1 MTIKENP
8 SNLLTANHTL
18 PDDWLDIKPDAESA
32 VEISGLTKRFGD
44 FTAVDTLS
52 FRVPKGSIFG
62 FLGPNGAGKT
72 TTLGMLLGLIPI
84 DAGSATILGFDVRT
98 QLPLALTRTGAL
110 VERPAFYPY
119 LSGRRN
125 LSLLARIAGIEDQA
139 VVDRALKEVD
149 LADRANAKFGSYS
162 TGMKQRLGIAA
173 ALIKQ
178 PELVILDEPT
188 SGLDPAGQL
197 EIRNL
202 VRDLAHA
209 GRTIVLSSH
218 LLNEVQEV
226 CTHVAI
232 IDHGKLVQTGSLAQI
247 LATEEVVEI
256 NVVDRAEQA
265 RNFVEN
271 LPGVKH
277 AEILDGRVIVEVPTA
292 KSAAI
297 NRALVESGFDVSGL
311 SARQSKLEE
320 RFLDLTAQVEKEV

>member
-1 MTIKENP
+1 MTITKSNP
-8 SNLLTANHTL
+8 NLATEYRTG
-18 PDDWLDIKPDAESA
+18 PRDRIDMEREVESA
-32 VEISGLTKRFGD
+32 VEISELTKRFGE
-44 FTAVDTLS
+44 FTAVDSLS

-72 TTLGMLLGLIPI
+72 TTLGMILGLIPI
-84 DAGSATILGFDVRT
+84 DAGSATVLGFDVRT
-98 QLPLALTRTGAL
+98 QLPLALNRTGAL

-125 LSLLARIAGIEDQA
+125 LSLLAKIAGINDQA
-139 VVDRALKEVD
+139 IVDRALKDVG
-149 LADRANAKFGSYS
+149 LTDRANAKFGGYS

-202 VRDLAHA
+202 VRELAEA

-232 IDHGKLVQTGSLAQI
+232 IDRGKLVQTGPLARI
-247 LATEEVVEI
+247 LAAEEVVEI
-256 NVVDRAEQA
+256 SVVDRAEQA
-265 RNFVEN
+265 RDLIRT
-271 LPGVKH
+271 LPEVKH
-277 AEILDGRVIVEVPTA
+277 ADILDGQLIVEVPTV

-297 NRALVESGFDVSGL
+297 NRALVEAGFDVSGL
-311 SARQSKLEE
+311 NARQSKLEE
-320 RFLDLTAQVEKEV
+320 RFLDLTARVEKEA